1 MKTKNFF
8 ISAAI
13 AILLISGTFL
23 GSAAA
28 QQAPANVEVA
38 ATNVAKAINTNA
50 TAATNPASAAAILG
64 QKIKETANTTT
75 AIQDKI
81 ITYLIEN
88 GPKLFGAFI
97 IIFIGILVA
106 RSFGKLLMK
115 WLTKKEMEPPVRM
128 LITRIAKLLVT
139 GFALVIALG
148 TMGFNIMAL
157 VTGIGVA
164 GVGVS
169 LATQGVLSN
178 LVAGLVIIFTKP
190 FKVGEYVEMIGV
202 EGQVSS
208 IELFSTTLQHWDRS
222 RVVIPNRRIV
232 GEVLH
237 NYGTIRQLD
246 LSVGV
251 TYDTDL
257 ARAIS
262 TLRNVLKN
270 DSRVLKDLP
279 PVIGVTGLADS
290 AINICVKPWV
300 RINDW
305 IPSQAELYQAI
316 VDQFRKEGIEM
327 PFPQRE
333 IRILN
338 GAEVPPLAKL
348 AQ

>member
-1 MKTKNFF
+1 MKIKKFF
-8 ISAAI
+8 CAATI
-13 AILLISGTFL
+13 GILLIIASAFV
-23 GSAAA
+23 GSASA
-28 QQAPANVEVA
+28 QVTAEQP
-38 ATNVAKAINTNA
+38 ATNAIKVATTNA
-50 TAATNPASAAAILG
+50 AAAHPTTLS
-64 QKIKETANTTT
+64 QKLKDTANTTT
-75 AIQDKI
+75 AIQDKVVG
-81 ITYLIEN
+81 YLIEN
-88 GPKLFGAFI
+88 GPKMLGAFL
-97 IIFIGILVA
+97 ILLVGFLIA
-106 RSFGKLLMK
+106 RSLGKLIMR

-139 GFALVIALG
+139 GFALIIALG

-190 FKVGEYVEMIGV
+190 FRVGEYVELIGV

-208 IELFSTTLQHWDRS
+208 IELFSTTLLHWDRS
-222 RVVIPNRRIV
+222 HVVIPNRRIV

-251 TYDTDL
+251 HYDTDL
-257 ARAIS
+257 SQAMS
-262 TLRNVLKN
+262 VLRNVLKE
-270 DSRVLKDLP
+270 DSRVLKDFAPL
-279 PVIGVTGLADS
+279 IGVTNLADS
-290 AINICVKPWV
+290 SINICVKPWV
-300 RINDW
+300 SVNDW
-305 IPSQAELYQAI
+305 LPAQADLYKVI
-316 VDQFRKEGIEM
+316 VEKFRVAGIEI

-338 GAEVPPLAKL
+338 GADAPPV
-348 AQ
+348 AQLKG